1 MKTPVHA
8 SSAIVTATIV
18 TALLLAVPMLVLL
31 GGPHHT
37 ARAQDNSPSETAT
50 STAPFTTP
58 STSDCPNRRTPG
70 PAADSS
76 EVPRP
81 GQPAPSPLPVPA
93 IVIGGPQL
101 AECDLVTL
109 PGAPPPPRDISAAG
123 WLLADLDTGEVLAAK
138 DPHGRYRPAS
148 TIKTLLALVVLDNL
162 DLGATITGTLED
174 ANIEGSRAGIGPR
187 GTYTNRLLLQALL
200 LASGN
205 DAANAFARQLGG
217 TESTTEQMTAL
228 ARQLG
233 ALDTRVATPSGLDGP
248 GMSSSAYDLAM
259 LFREAMALPE
269 FARAITTNQID
280 FPGYP
285 ADPAIPGDVDR
296 PGFALG
302 NDNVVNWYYEPSL
315 GGKNG
320 FTDSARQTY
329 VGAAEKDGRRLVLSI
344 LRADNE
350 PQQVWQQI
358 AALFD
363 YGFELPEG
371 QSVGSLDAASYLD
384 ELAADPGSDNATRDA
399 TTAPPITQD
408 PDERSLPT
416 RILVVTIVGAIILI
430 GIASAIIRQRGRN
443 GATL

>member
-1 MKTPVHA
+1 MTTLL
-8 SSAIVTATIV
+8 IVAPT
-18 TALLLAVPMLVLL
+18 LGLLA
-31 GGPHHT
+31 GPHPP
-37 ARAQDNSPSETAT
+37 ARAQDGTTSETLT
-50 STAPFTTP
+50 STPPSTTP
-58 STSDCPNRRTPG
+58 DTADCPNRRTPG

-81 GQPAPSPLPVPA
+81 GQPEPSPLPIPA
-93 IVIGGPQL
+93 IPIGGPQL
-101 AECDLVTL
+101 DACDLLVL
-109 PGAPPPPRDISAAG
+109 PGAPPPPSDISAAS

-162 DLGATITGTLED
+162 DLAATITGTLED

-187 GTYTNRLLLQALL
+187 GTYTNQLLLEALL

-217 TESTTEQMTAL
+217 AEATTQQMTAL
-228 ARQLG
+228 AQQLG

-259 LFREAMALPE
+259 LFREAMGRPE
-269 FARAITTNQID
+269 FARTITTNQVD

-285 ADPAIPGDVDR
+285 ADPPIPGDFDR

-363 YGFELPEG
+363 YGFELPRD
-371 QSVGSLDAASYLD
+371 QSVGSLDAARFLD
-384 ELAADPGSDNATRDA
+384 ELAAAPESDDTPRDA
-399 TTAPPITQD
+399 AAPLPTTQD
-408 PDERSLPT
+408 PDAGSLPT
-416 RILVVTIVGAIILI
+416 RILVVGIVSAIIAI
-430 GIASAIIRQRGRN
+430 GIVSAIIRQRTGR
-443 GATL
+443 GASL

>member
-8 SSAIVTATIV
+8 SFAIVTT
-18 TALLLAVPMLVLL
+18 LLIAAPTLGLL
-31 GGPHHT
+31 GSPPPAAH
-37 ARAQDNSPSETAT
+37 AQDNTTSETAT

-58 STSDCPNRRTPG
+58 DTADCPNRSTPG

-81 GQPAPSPLPVPA
+81 GQPTPSPLPIPS
-93 IVIGGPQL
+93 IVIGGPLL

-109 PGAPPPPRDISAAG
+109 PGAPPPPSDISAAS
-123 WLLADLDTGEVLAAK
+123 WLIADLDSGEVLAAK

-148 TIKTLLALVVLDNL
+148 TVKTLLALVVLDNL
-162 DLGATITGTLED
+162 DLGATITGTQED
-174 ANIEGSRAGIGPR
+174 ANIEGSRAGIGPG
-187 GTYTNRLLLQALL
+187 GTYTNRILLQALL

-228 ARQLG
+228 AQELG

-259 LFREAMALPE
+259 LFREAMARPE

-285 ADPAIPGDVDR
+285 ANPTIPGDIDR

-329 VGAAEKDGRRLVLSI
+329 VGAAEKDGRRLVLSV
-344 LRADNE
+344 LRADNQ

-363 YGFELPEG
+363 YGFELPRD
-371 QSVGSLDAASYLD
+371 QSVGSLDAARYLD
-384 ELAADPGSDNATRDA
+384 ELAAGPDPGPGSNEAPRDA
-399 TTAPPITQD
+399 AAPPPTTQD
-408 PDERSLPT
+408 PDANSLPT

-430 GIASAIIRQRGRN
+430 GIISAIMRQRSGR
-443 GATL
+443 GATP